1 MKKTTSYIIAGVK
14 ADDEQVFLQRVGEL
28 LERNDLLDQLT
39 EGVAVSA
46 VIVDEAAFLDALQ
59 KQYKERLNIE
69 ITNPNLTIDRE
80 GRVELGAMSYDRTY
94 WYATEEAAAKAE
106 YRDGYGYKDE
116 KHLFPGLNHTSDY
129 HVRISKDTAGIKVLY
144 V

>member
-1 MKKTTSYIIAGVK
+1 MKKMTSYIIAGVK

-46 VIVDEAAFLDALQ
+46 VIVDEAAFLNALQ

-69 ITNPNLTIDRE
+69 ITNPNIAIDRE
-80 GRVELGAMSYDRTY
+80 GRLELGGMSYDRTY
-94 WYATEEAAAKAE
+94 WYATEEAAKKAE
-106 YRDGYGYKDE
+106 YRDGYGSKDE
-116 KHLFPGLNHTSDY
+116 NHPFPGLNHTTDY
-129 HVRISKDTAGIKVLY
+129 HVRISKDTAGVKVLY

>member
-1 MKKTTSYIIAGVK
+1 MTSYIIAGVK

-59 KQYKERLNIE
+59 KQYKDHKNIE
-69 ITNPNLTIDRE
+69 ITNSNITINRDGNL
-80 GRVELGAMSYDRTY
+80 ELGGIAYDRTL

-106 YRDGYGYKDE
+106 YRDGYGSKDTN
-116 KHLFPGLNHTSDY
+116 HQFPGLHHDTDY

>member
-1 MKKTTSYIIAGVK
+1 MTSYIIAGVK

-46 VIVDEAAFLDALQ
+46 TIVDEAAFIDALQ

-69 ITNPNLTIDRE
+69 ITNPNITIDRD
-80 GRVELGAMSYDRTY
+80 GRLELGGMSYDRTY

-106 YRDGYGYKDE
+106 YRDGYGSKDE
-116 KHLFPGLNHTSDY
+116 KHPFSGLNHTTDY
-129 HVRISKDTAGIKVLY
+129 HVRVSKDTAGIKVLY